1 MTADTAVAVVVVVV
15 DSRVVVAEVHIDMAP
30 VLVVEEEEVVGEAV
44 VSDWPYYYHL
54 LSSTTAVVAATSTMV
69 TKLEV
74 VVIPVEQYCRWG
86 EVATVIVASIQL
98 WRWTVLQRLFSH
110 PVRP

>member
-1 MTADTAVAVVVVVV
+1 MTADTAVAVVVVV
-15 DSRVVVAEVHIDMAP
+15 DSRAVVAEAHIDMAP
-30 VLVVEEEEVVGEAV
+30 ALVVEEEEVVGEAV
-44 VSDWPYYYHL
+44 VSDWTYYYHL
-54 LSSTTAVVAATSTMV
+54 PSSTTAAVAAMSTMV

-86 EVATVIVASIQL
+86 EVATVVVAPIQL
-98 WRWTVLQRLFSH
+98 WQWTALQRRFSH